1 MDDLGTDQEIQV
13 LILASE
19 WGSSKGG
26 LSTIKRELAINL
38 AKCPEVHV
46 TFFVTHCN
54 QMEKTVT
61 RDHNI
66 DLIEAA
72 RRPGMDEL
80 QWFSFPPRELHI
92 DVVVGHGVELGHQA
106 PVIRDSHR
114 CKWIQVVHTN
124 PEEVGMHRT
133 CANSISDSEKKHE
146 DEVELCKMADFVVT
160 YGPKLYEDFHTY
172 LRSCNKRIF
181 EFTPGIISDVS
192 KVEQV
197 ADEGKKFRV
206 LLCGRGNA
214 EDFLLQGFD
223 IAAKAVAALTDTRL
237 VYVGAE
243 GKESEIKDRFL
254 NCGIPDKSLTIR
266 GFLKSRESWTDLLC
280 QVDLAVVPSRTDGFG
295 VTGLEALSAG
305 LPVLVSRN
313 SGFGEALSK
322 VLFGSY
328 FAIDSEDV
336 QVWAQRIKDIRGKDR
351 RERLQE
357 SEALRSLYKDK
368 YSWRRQSKELTRE
381 MLKIVHG
388 MNFLFCHRRLMQL
401 RLLNFVCFDKG
412 LGGRFRP
419 IRLRCSER
427 FEN

>member
-1 MDDLGTDQEIQV
+1 MSDSSTEQELRSGDREDSGLHPLSERLQV

-26 LSTIKRELAINL
+26 LPTIKRELAINL

-46 TFFVTHCN
+46 TFFVPQCN
-54 QMEKTVT
+54 PMEKEEA

-80 QWFSFPPRELHI
+80 QRLSFPPRDLHV

-146 DEVELCKMADFVVT
+146 DEVQLCKMADFVVT
-160 YGPKLYEDFHTY
+160 YGPKLYEAFHTY
-172 LRSCNKRIF
+172 LRSCHQRIF

-206 LLCGRGNA
+206 LLCGRGDA

-223 IAAKAVAALTDTRL
+223 IAAKAVAALSDTHL
-237 VYVGAE
+237 IYVGAE
-243 GKESEIKDRFL
+243 GKENEIKDRFL

-266 GFLKSRESWTDLLC
+266 SFPKSRESLTDLLC
-280 QVDLAVVPSRTDGFG
+280 QVDLAVVPSRTEGFG
-295 VTGLEALSAG
+295 LTGLEALSAG

-322 VLFGSY
+322 VLFGEY

-336 QVWAQRIKDIRGKDR
+336 QVWTQRIKDIRGKDR

-357 SEALRSLYKDK
+357 SEVLRIFYKDK
-368 YSWRRQSKELTRE
+368 YNWQKQSKELTRE

-388 MNFLFCHRRLMQL
+388 MNFFS
-401 RLLNFVCFDKG
+401 VTVG
-412 LGGRFRP
+412 
-419 IRLRCSER
+419 
-427 FEN
+427 